1 MARTGGEPAV
11 PGMIPGGIASH
22 PIPGRGSSNPQR
34 RTGCSC
40 DDSRWC
46 SVEKTVLFIAG
57 HRFCLY
63 QGVSI
68 HTSGLAVA
76 SALMASIILPSGCG
90 GVYVAGVWTAMAGG
104 SPAGQSL
111 QDPVLWVAWI
121 GDQGQQTPVARQRLS
136 STSCLGGWRWAAADT
151 RSEASL

>member
-1 MARTGGEPAV
+1 MTVLKNTRGVAAQTSGEPAV

-22 PIPGRGSSNPQR
+22 PIPGRGSSNPER
-34 RTGCSC
+34 GTGGSW

-46 SVEKTVLFIAG
+46 SVEETVLFTVG
-57 HRFCLY
+57 HRFSLY

-76 SALMASIILPSGCG
+76 SALIAGILLPSGCG
-90 GVYVAGVWTAMAGG
+90 GVYVAGVWIAMAGG

-111 QDPVLWVAWI
+111 QYLRLWVA
-121 GDQGQQTPVARQRLS
+121 
-136 STSCLGGWRWAAADT
+136 
-151 RSEASL
+151 